1 MKYFRIDL
9 NKNTKL
15 SFYLKNILKM
25 AIPSF
30 VYQKKLDNIINN
42 YKDNIEVQKRV
53 NYYNKL
59 NNKFNINSLSIDD
72 FKNKEKKKTYYF
84 DLLEYIKYFK
94 QKYKINYLFGDIVDI
109 PKTPTI
115 LKSRPIDG
123 DNQNSILM
131 KLNKVRHF
139 IFVND
144 KIKFKDKK
152 DILVWRGKCYVPHR
166 IEFIKKFYN
175 KQYCNVGQTNT
186 KGDID
191 VPWQKDK
198 LSLTKQLEYKFILA
212 IEGNDVAS
220 NLKWIMSSNSIAFM
234 TKPKFE
240 TWFMEGTLIEDYHYV
255 LIKDDYSNL
264 EEKIN
269 YYSKNI
275 YKALEIIKNAN
286 HYTKQFQNKKQEDAI
301 SLLVLDKYFKLSK
314 QKNQENK

>member
-30 VYQKKLDNIINN
+30 IYQKKLDNILNN
-42 YKDNIEVQKRV
+42 YKNNIEVQKRV

-59 NNKFNINSLSIDD
+59 NNKFNINSLSIDE

-84 DLLEYIKYFK
+84 DLLEYLKYFK

-109 PKTPTI
+109 PKKPTI
-115 LKSRPIDG
+115 VKSRPIDG

-131 KLNKVRHF
+131 KLNKIRHF
-139 IFVND
+139 IFVDD
-144 KIKFKDKK
+144 KIEFKDKK

-166 IEFIKKFYN
+166 IEFIKNFYN
-175 KQYCNVGQTNT
+175 KSYCNVGQTNT

-191 VPWQKDK
+191 VPWQKSK
-198 LSLTKQLEYKFILA
+198 LSLAKQLEYKFILA

-240 TWFMEGTLIEDYHYV
+240 TWFMEGTLIENYHYV

-264 EEKIN
+264 KEKID
-269 YYSKNI
+269 YYSRNI
-275 YKALEIIKNAN
+275 NKALEIIKNAN
-286 HYTKQFQNKKQEDAI
+286 NYTKQFQNKKQEDAI

-314 QKNQENK
+314 QKD